1 MDIVSEI
8 RESFKQGSSLT
19 KLIYINLGVFLVVN
33 IFNIILLLFP
43 INFSLVEVL
52 AVPASVES
60 LIFKPWTII
69 TYMFLHEGFMH
80 ILFNMLV
87 LFWFGKL
94 FLEYLNQKQ
103 LLSVYFLGGISGAIM
118 FILFYNIFPSF
129 AVYKYVSIALGAS
142 ASVMA
147 IVFAISFYI
156 PNRELHLMFIGP
168 VKIKY
173 IAYAYLFL
181 DIISIAGQGG
191 AIGSNAGGHIAHL
204 GGALFGYFYISQYRK
219 GRNIA
224 KGFDKFADS
233 VFSMFNHST
242 RKPKMKVKY
251 GASSSYS
258 HSQDM
263 DYNASKTASQEEIN
277 IILDKISKSGYD
289 SLTSK
294 EKEKLFKASK

>member
-1 MDIVSEI
+1 MDIVNEI
-8 RESFKQGSSLT
+8 KESFKQGSSLT
-19 KLIYINLGVFLVVN
+19 KLIYINLGVFLFVN
-33 IFNIILLLFP
+33 IFNIFLLLFP
-43 INFSLVEVL
+43 INFSAVELL
-52 AVPASVES
+52 AVPANIDS

-69 TYMFLHEGFMH
+69 TYMFLHEGFIH

-103 LLSVYFLGGISGAIM
+103 LLSVYFLGGISGALM
-118 FILFYNIFPSF
+118 FILFYHVFPSF
-129 AVYKYVSIALGAS
+129 AVYRYISIALGAS

-168 VKIKY
+168 IKIKY
-173 IAYAYLFL
+173 IAYAYLVL
-181 DIISIAGQGG
+181 DIISISGQGG
-191 AIGSNAGGHIAHL
+191 TLGSNAGGHIAHL
-204 GGALFGYFYISQYRK
+204 GGALFGYFYISQFKK

-233 VFSMFNHST
+233 VFSMFSK
-242 RKPKMKVKY
+242 RRGPKMKIKY
-251 GASSSYS
+251 GNSSTYS
-258 HSQDM
+258 HSKDM
-263 DYNASKTASQEEIN
+263 DYNANKAASQEEIN
-277 IILDKISKSGYD
+277 IILEKISKSGYE

-294 EKEKLFKASK
+294 EKEKLFKASN

>member
-1 MDIVSEI
+1 MDIASEI

-19 KLIYINLGVFLVVN
+19 KLIYINLAVFLAVN

-43 INFSLVEVL
+43 INFSLIKLL
-52 AVPASVES
+52 AVPASLEA

-69 TYMFLHEGFMH
+69 TYMFLHEGFIH
-80 ILFNMLV
+80 LLFNMLV

-129 AVYKYVSIALGAS
+129 AVYRYVSIALGAS

-147 IVFAISFYI
+147 VVFAISFYI

-181 DIISIAGQGG
+181 DVISIAGNGG
-191 AIGSNAGGHIAHL
+191 TIGSNAGGHIAHL
-204 GGALFGYFYISQYRK
+204 GGALFGYFYILQLHK

-233 VFSMFNHST
+233 VFTMFN
-242 RKPKMKVKY
+242 RKTPKSKMKVKY
-251 GASSSYS
+251 RTSSTYT
-258 HSQDM
+258 HSQEM
-263 DYNASKTASQEEIN
+263 EYNARKAANQEDIN
-277 IILDKISKSGYD
+277 MILEKISKSGYD